1 MPKKYTRE
9 EIEEK
14 IDKATADMAT
24 FYQQPFINYCG
35 RTTDTGEY
43 YTEIIA
49 EWCCNNIQLLE
60 SIQTIPRER
69 PYRVET
75 HDGIPPT
82 SDSPREEEL
91 IAMKMFRQRAL
102 PEIGGILDYQ
112 TPLKAKK
119 DKDGAGKID
128 LLAYDGKTLR
138 ILELKKP
145 TSEETMLRCVLEGYT
160 YLKAVDTKKLLKD
173 FNLPADTVVVACPF
187 VFAYEKSN
195 PYQEM
200 QEDRPH
206 LKKLMQILNSEPY
219 YIREDEDRF
228 DIVVGQVK

>member
-1 MPKKYTRE
+1 MSRSYTRDDLE
-9 EIEEK
+9 NMINNASKEI
-14 IDKATADMAT
+14 AT
-24 FYQQPFINYCG
+24 FYQQPFINYRG
-35 RTTDTGEY
+35 RTADTGEY

-60 SIQTIPRER
+60 SIKTIPRER

-91 IAMKMFRQRAL
+91 IAMKMFRQRGV
-102 PEIGGILDYQ
+102 PGIGGILDYQ
-112 TPLKAKK
+112 TPLKAEQG
-119 DKDGAGKID
+119 DKAGKID

-145 TSEETMLRCVLEGYT
+145 ASEETMLRCVLEGYT
-160 YLKAVDTKKLLKD
+160 YLKTVDTKKLLKD
-173 FNLPADTVVVACPF
+173 FKLPVDTVVVACPF

-206 LKKLMQILNSEPY
+206 LKKLMQMLNSEPY
-219 YIREDEDRF
+219 YIRVEKEVF
-228 DIVVGQVK
+228 FVEKG

>member
-1 MPKKYTRE
+1 MSRSYARDDLENMINDASK
-9 EIEEK
+9 EI
-14 IDKATADMAT
+14 AT
-24 FYQQPFINYCG
+24 FYQQPFINYRG

-49 EWCCNNIQLLE
+49 EWCCNSIQLLE
-60 SIQTIPRER
+60 GIQTIPRER
-69 PYRVET
+69 PYRVEA

-102 PEIGGILDYQ
+102 LGIGGILDYQ

-119 DKDGAGKID
+119 DKDGVGKID

-145 TSEETMLRCVLEGYT
+145 ESKETMLRCVLEGYT
-160 YLKAVDTKKLLKD
+160 YLKTVDTEKLLKD
-173 FNLPADTVVVACPF
+173 FNLPADTKVVACPF
-187 VFAYEKSN
+187 VFAQDESN

-200 QEDRPH
+200 KENRPN
-206 LKKLMQILNSEPY
+206 LKKLMQLLNSKPY
-219 YIREDEDRF
+219 FIREDSGIFFVEE
-228 DIVVGQVK
+228 G